1 MTIDRWVLDLA
12 TVIVVAIAIGIGLV
26 ALDGHARLWL
36 RVVVVVTTTVVTY
49 GAAYLALVAV
59 LHPTET
65 DPGPWLAW
73 PPTPIMTAAI
83 LVLEAVIWLLAMLL
97 AGRRRAERQG
107 RFHPEYRLP
116 FQRPF

>member
-1 MTIDRWVLDLA
+1 MAVDRWVVELGA
-12 TVIVVAIAIGIGLV
+12 AVAVAIAIGIGLV

-36 RVVVVVTTTVVTY
+36 RVVVVVATTVITY
-49 GAAYLALVAV
+49 GAAYLALVPV

-65 DPGPWLAW
+65 DPGPWLTW

-97 AGRRRAERQG
+97 AGRRRSERQG
-107 RFHPEYRLP
+107 RFHPEHRLP